1 MSNGEIISVVAVI
14 LSFIGV
20 VSSFVFS
27 YKKADRER
35 DQEREMNIRN
45 ITTIKDDVK
54 NMNNN
59 LVEVKSKVEKIDDTV
74 CNLNNKIIEHDEKIK
89 HLEKEVFHKK

>member
-20 VSSFVFS
+20 ISSFIFS

>member
-20 VSSFVFS
+20 ISSFVFS

>member
-1 MSNGEIISVVAVI
+1 MSNSEIISVVAVI

-20 VSSFVFS
+20 ISSFIFS

-59 LVEVKSKVEKIDDTV
+59 LVEVKSKVEKIDESV